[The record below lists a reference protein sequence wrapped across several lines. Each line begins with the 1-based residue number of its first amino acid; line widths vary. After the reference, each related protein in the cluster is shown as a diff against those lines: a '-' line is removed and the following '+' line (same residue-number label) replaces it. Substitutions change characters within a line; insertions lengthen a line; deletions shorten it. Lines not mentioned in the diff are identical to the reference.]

1 MATTQQPDP
10 ETAQPLSPVVVSSGR
25 RLDYIDSLR
34 GFACLWVLLIHSYNP
49 AKGQQMLHGASA
61 FSPERLFFTF
71 SSMGWLGVNL
81 FLVLSGFC
89 LFLPLVRRNNPRQ
102 ISLNLRDF
110 AWRRAHRI
118 LPPYYLALLALV
130 ILESVP
136 MLHLTPR
143 VWGDGKA
150 VKDVLLHLFM
160 LHNFQP
166 DTIDSINIVFWSLA
180 LECQLYI
187 VFPLVVLSGRK
198 IGMVPTLA
206 VALAV
211 SLACQFLLSRHVGL
225 ASPYVSTL
233 YRSVPSRGFEFVA
246 GMMAAALVARP
257 RTHQARFAAAFAL
270 ILLPFGVW
278 SALQSVGFVVLLSQ
292 TWGVIFA
299 CLLVLGSRVPESWFR
314 HRGLAALTFLGTIS
328 YSVYLVHAPLFNVIH
343 PGRMHW
349 HLSANETV
357 VFDMI
362 RLPLVIGLGY
372 LFFLVAERPFMN
384 RKKGIVQRPGV
395 P

>member
-1 MATTQQPDP
+1 MAATQQPAS
-10 ETAQPLSPVVVSSGR
+10 ETARPPSPVVSPGR
-25 RLDYIDSLR
+25 RLDYVDSLR
-34 GFACLWVLLIHSYNP
+34 GIACFWVLLIHSYNP
-49 AKGQQMLHGASA
+49 IKGQQMLHGVSA

-89 LFLPLVRRNNPRQ
+89 LFLPLVRRNDPRQ

-118 LPPYYLALLALV
+118 LPPYYIALLVLV

-136 MLHLTPR
+136 VLHLTPL

-180 LECQLYI
+180 LESQLYI

-211 SLACQFLLSRHVGL
+211 SLACQFLLSQHVGL
-225 ASPYVSTL
+225 APPYVSTL

-257 RTHQARFAAAFAL
+257 HAHQTRLAAALAL
-270 ILLPFGVW
+270 FLLPFGVW
-278 SALQSVGFVVLLSQ
+278 YALQSVGVAVLLSQ

-299 CLLVLGSRVPESWFR
+299 CLLILGSRVPEGWFR
-314 HRGLAALTFLGTIS
+314 HSGLATLTFLGTIS
-328 YSVYLVHAPLFNVIH
+328 YSVYLVHAPLFNLIH
-343 PGRMHW
+343 PDRLHL
-349 HLSANETV
+349 HLSGGKTV
-357 VFDMI
+357 LFDAL

-384 RKKGIVQRPGV
+384 RKKALIQRPGV